1 MITPQGPDPRRL
13 DAEPWDKYQG
23 GDLAGVSAAQRRP
36 RGRVLRA
43 GQGGNKAPF
52 DLEALRK
59 KINNE
64 EYLYGAIQR
73 IAQVL
78 SNELLKVSQGSIYHE
93 RKRRK

>member
-1 MITPQGPDPRRL
+1 MMAPQGADARRL
-13 DAEPWDKYQG
+13 DAEPWGERQG
-23 GDLAGVSAAQRRP
+23 GDPAGVSVA
-36 RGRVLRA
+36 RGRLRRAVLRA
-43 GQGGNKAPF
+43 EQGGNKAPF

-78 SNELLKVSQGSIYHE
+78 STELLKVSQGSIYHE